1 MLVALLAL
9 SHAQLANRSFT
20 FISFE
25 PDEFRYLLGIS
36 HRLFVDKKYI
46 IDSVSPTLN
55 QMS

>member
-9 SHAQLANRSFT
+9 SHAQLANRSFN